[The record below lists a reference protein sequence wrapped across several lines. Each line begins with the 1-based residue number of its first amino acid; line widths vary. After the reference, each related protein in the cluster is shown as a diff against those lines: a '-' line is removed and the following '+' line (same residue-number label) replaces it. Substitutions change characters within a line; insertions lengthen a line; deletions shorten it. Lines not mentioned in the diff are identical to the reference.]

1 MMLKKFHGAT
11 VKEARQKAQG
21 ELGTANIIVESKAA
35 VDNEPAWVNVLH
47 DGRKTTTGTYSRQDL
62 FPKAL
67 TKLRKTINESFQI
80 FDVKNKEEKT
90 DSIKQ
95 KVPQKK
101 YSIKPTQKPS
111 SELAGT
117 SGRDVRVS
125 FNSEQK
131 TPFRKELQVLT
142 ERFDQLEQ
150 LISGQTIEND
160 RRYIAHPAFQQL
172 QASGV
177 PRATIDSWFNELLK
191 SGADPYNNDGNFRQ
205 LLADRVKQTIDIA
218 AEDKPANVML
228 FTGPAA
234 AGKSSLIMKQALR
247 FTLLNDAVCALV
259 TVYPFQRENYYS
271 PLEKFSSDHD
281 IGHYVVRDTE
291 GLYRLTEEATR
302 FDHILVEM
310 PSSSRSKSD
319 KSLTEEHFKQ
329 QLAVKKSLTL
339 EIHHVI
345 NATLNQQCLKEQCFF
360 GDPDGSHYLA
370 FTHLDEITTK
380 GHLLPVMQQ
389 SGCKVRYV
397 SDGPL
402 LLHDISEFEPARFA
416 KQLLE
421 V

>member
-1 MMLKKFHGAT
+1 
-11 VKEARQKAQG
+11 
-21 ELGTANIIVESKAA
+21 
-35 VDNEPAWVNVLH
+35 LH
-47 DGRKTTTGTYSRQDL
+47 DGHRNATGTYSRQDL

-80 FDVKNKEEKT
+80 FDVKNEEEESN
-90 DSIKQ
+90 SIKQ

-101 YSIKPTQKPS
+101 YSVESSNKPS
-111 SELAGT
+111 SKLTGS
-117 SGRDVRVS
+117 SGKDIQLS

-131 TPFRKELQVLT
+131 APFQKEMQVLT

-150 LISGQTIEND
+150 IIGSQTIESD
-160 RRYIAHPAFQQL
+160 RRYISHPAFQQL
-172 QASGV
+172 LASGV

-191 SGADPYNNDGNFRQ
+191 RGADPYNKDGNFRQ

-228 FTGPAA
+228 FTGPTA

-247 FTLLNDAVCALV
+247 FTLLNDAACALA
-259 TVYPFQRENYYS
+259 TVYPPQRENYYS
-271 PLEKFSSDHD
+271 PLEKFASDHD

-291 GLYRLTEEATR
+291 DLYRLTKEAIR
-302 FDHILVEM
+302 FDHILAEM
-310 PSSSRSKSD
+310 PLLSRSKTD

-329 QLAVKKSLTL
+329 QLAAKKSLTL

-345 NATLNQQCLKEQCFF
+345 NVTLNQQCLKEQCFF
-360 GDPDGSHYLA
+360 DDPDGSHYLA
-370 FTHLDEITTK
+370 FTHLDEISTK
-380 GHLLPVMQQ
+380 GHLLPLMQQ
-389 SGCKVRYV
+389 AGCKVRYV

-402 LLHDISEFEPARFA
+402 LLHDISVFDPARFA